1 MKISC
6 KWAGALVMSSATM
19 LFGWSVDGVVK
30 STTGTILDGV
40 NVSVRDSA
48 TKFSSTTGADGHFVF
63 QGTTSIQG
71 RATQNAP
78 SFQWN
83 GNSII
88 LQANPG
94 EILDI
99 SIFSATGSVLWNKST
114 EMKSDR
120 QAIAVPSEIA
130 QAVKYVQIRS
140 SVSGVREMAQGPR
153 ALAAVASL
161 FPTLDFKKTGYAD
174 TSFSMTMET
183 MAGLTVQMRSTAVQ
197 PVTCP
202 SPTIAAGTTDR
213 TVKVGGADRT
223 YKLVIPSNYNGSK
236 ANPLVLDFHGIGGDG
251 AGQLGGTT
259 YKNLTNAE
267 GVISAYP
274 TGAVSAWNNAK
285 GWNYG
290 PCCTDVDDVGFA
302 REVVKDISKV
312 ACVDSKRV
320 YATGF
325 SNGGGMALQLG
336 CEAADVFAAIA
347 PAAFDLSTVHE
358 TSCKP
363 SRPISVIAFRSTGDG
378 VVKYPGELSQ
388 IVPQHPITFLGAVKS
403 FQLWAKINQCTGS
416 PSAKDNNG
424 CETYSSCAAGVKV
437 TLCTTQGGNHD
448 QGKGTIGWPFLKSY
462 TLP

>member
-1 MKISC
+1 MKISWI
-6 KWAGALVMSSATM
+6 WASALIMSSATM

-40 NVSVRDSA
+40 NVTVRDSA
-48 TKFSSTTGADGHFVF
+48 TQYSVTTAADGKFQF
-63 QGTTSIQG
+63 QGTTSIRGQKSSS
-71 RATQNAP
+71 AP
-78 SFQWN
+78 NFHWE
-83 GNSII
+83 GNQFVLVAS
-88 LQANPG
+88 PG
-94 EILDI
+94 EMLDV
-99 SIFSATGSVLWNKST
+99 SIYNAGGAVLWS
-114 EMKSDR
+114 
-120 QAIAVPSEIA
+120 QAIEMRGNRQSVTVPHEIA
-130 QAVKYVQIRS
+130 QTVKYVQVRTIS
-140 SVSGVREMAQGPR
+140 LGAGDVYSGTRV
-153 ALAAVASL
+153 LAAVA
-161 FPTLDFKKTGYAD
+161 PGVRILDFKKNGFAD
-174 TSFSMTMET
+174 TSYTMPSET
-183 MAGLTVQMRSTAVQ
+183 ASNLTVQMRSTAVQ

-274 TGAVSAWNNAK
+274 TGTVSLWNNAK

-312 ACVDSKRV
+312 ACVDPKRV

-424 CETYSSCAAGVKV
+424 CETYSSCAGGVKV
-437 TLCTTQGGNHD
+437 TLCTTTGGSHD